1 MIFNYFHMVGWWLLA
16 ISMRKETTDKRGL
29 IDGTKNA
36 ALKLYIRVPQF
47 KLKGHSQVKALNKQ
61 S

>member
-47 KLKGHSQVKALNKQ
+47 KLKGSFT